1 MQLVLVNPVLIG
13 LELLGSSSGGP
24 GGVVGTLRRIGYQVG
39 TQPLVVMTLAG
50 LAAGR
55 VYPAGLPPGLGA
67 LSKQVAAAGPCLG
80 FLSLGFAVAAMRGTS
95 PLEVRH
101 CAVLCALK
109 LLVMPA
115 LYLGLAP
122 LLACSADPAFLLF
135 LASMPASA
143 SVYSLA
149 LTKGLSPR
157 VIGPLVP
164 LSMLLSVALV
174 LEPIVPAAAAMHAG
188 RWLRLLLGVVG
199 AGCAAYSLI
208 PTAAAAKPA
217 GAKRRAASP
226 PARMPSPPSPA
237 GTRRRAA
244 SPRLASKTK

>member
-1 MQLVLVNPVLIG
+1 MG
-13 LELLGSSSGGP
+13 TTYYGP
-24 GGVVGTLRRIGYQVG
+24 TCY
-39 TQPLVVMTLAG
+39 
-50 LAAGR
+50 
-55 VYPAGLPPGLGA
+55 
-67 LSKQVAAAGPCLG
+67 GPTYY
-80 FLSLGFAVAAMRGTS
+80 GTS
-95 PLEVRH
+95 SLEVRH

-109 LLVMPA
+109 LLLMPA

-122 LLACSADPAFLLF
+122 LLACSTDPAFLLF
-135 LASMPASA
+135 LATMPASA

-188 RWLRLLLGVVG
+188 RWLRLLLGVLG

-208 PTAAAAKPA
+208 PTAGAAKPA
-217 GAKRRAASP
+217 GVKRRAASP
-226 PARMPSPPSPA
+226 PARRPSPPPPA
-237 GTRRRAA
+237 GTRRRAT

>member
-1 MQLVLVNPVLIG
+1 M
-13 LELLGSSSGGP
+13 
-24 GGVVGTLRRIGYQVG
+24 
-39 TQPLVVMTLAG
+39 
-50 LAAGR
+50 
-55 VYPAGLPPGLGA
+55 
-67 LSKQVAAAGPCLG
+67 
-80 FLSLGFAVAAMRGTS
+80 
-95 PLEVRH
+95 RH

-109 LLVMPA
+109 LLLMPA

-122 LLACSADPAFLLF
+122 LLACSTDPAFLLF
-135 LASMPASA
+135 LATMPASA

-188 RWLRLLLGVVG
+188 RWLRLLLGVLG

-208 PTAAAAKPA
+208 PTAGAANHR
-217 GAKRRAASP
+217 GEDGGRREEALSLE
-226 PARMPSPPSPA
+226 PARPTEAHIGAAVAYSPTTHPTTDHTA
-237 GTRRRAA
+237 T
-244 SPRLASKTK
+244 LYTV